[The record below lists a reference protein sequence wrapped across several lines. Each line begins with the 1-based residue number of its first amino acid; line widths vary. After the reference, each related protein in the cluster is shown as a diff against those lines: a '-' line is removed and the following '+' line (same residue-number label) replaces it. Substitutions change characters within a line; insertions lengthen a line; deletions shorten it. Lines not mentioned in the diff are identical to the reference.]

1 MSMTR
6 QRRQGRARLGW
17 RGGLLACAALALL
30 AGCKTNTSLLEAPQ
44 VDYKSAGQLPPLEIP
59 PDLTAPRRDN
69 RYVVP
74 DSGKGTTT
82 LSTYQADQRQVRLR
96 GDSEV
101 LPTAQDM
108 RIEGRGNERWLVVDD
123 RTPEQLWPLVKDFWQ
138 ENGFLIAKATP
149 EAGVMETDW
158 AENRAKLPQDII
170 RSTLGSLI
178 DQIYSTSERDKF
190 RTRLE
195 RTPDRKGTEI
205 YITHRGMYEA
215 YSEGSRSVDTAP
227 SATKWQPRDTDH
239 VLEAEFLRRLMI
251 RLGAQEEKAKQLLT
265 ASVQQPERASLKKSA
280 SGGEVLEVYEPF
292 DRTWRRVGIA
302 LDRVGFTVED
312 RDRTKGLYFVRYADP
327 EAEMDSKDKAKP
339 GLLDKLAFWKSSTP
353 EVKAEQ
359 YRVSVAQP
367 NTNTEVRILGKDGA
381 AETNSTAHRI
391 LSLLHA
397 ELK

>member
-1 MSMTR
+1 MSMM
-6 QRRQGRARLGW
+6 QRRVRRGRRQGW
-17 RGGLLACAALALL
+17 RGGVIACAALAAL
-30 AGCKTNTSLLEAPQ
+30 AGCKTNTSLLEGPQ

-59 PDLTAPRRDN
+59 PDLTTPRRDN

-96 GDSEV
+96 GDSDV

-108 RIEGRGNERWLVVDD
+108 RIEGRGNERWLVVDN
-123 RTPEQLWPLVKDFWQ
+123 RTPEQLWPLIKDFWQ
-138 ENGFLIAKATP
+138 ENGFLISKATP
-149 EAGVMETDW
+149 ETGVMETDW

-195 RTPDRKGTEI
+195 RTPDRRGTEV
-205 YITHRGMYEA
+205 YITHRGMAEV
-215 YSEGSRSVDTAP
+215 YSEGSRSPDTAP
-227 SATKWQPRDTDH
+227 SATKWQPRETDAT
-239 VLEAEFLRRLMI
+239 LEAEFLRRLMV

-265 ASVQQPERASLKKSA
+265 AGAQQPERAALKKA
-280 SGGEVLEVYEPF
+280 SDGGEVLEVYEPF
-292 DRTWRRVGIA
+292 DRTWRRVGLA

-312 RDRTKGLYFVRYADP
+312 RDRAKGLYFVRYADP
-327 EAEMDSKDKAKP
+327 DAEMDRKDKQKP

-359 YRVSVAQP
+359 YRVSVEQQSA
-367 NTNTEVRILGKDGA
+367 NSEVRVLGKDGK
-381 AETNSTAHRI
+381 AESTGTARRI